1 MKRALLCSAVI
12 IVIMQTATAGV
23 IHMKNGD
30 QITGK
35 IKKIWGEEVYID
47 PAYADEFSVDQG
59 DIAYMESDREFDLE
73 LKDGNKLAGSFVGF
87 DAEGNQLLL
96 VDGQQRAIPLAQ
108 LAELQEPEEAFDW
121 ATHAD
126 LNSTFNSGNTNNSNV
141 TFTADFMIKKNKHT
155 NLLDLLF
162 QNENQ
167 KINDVST
174 RVQDRDRFRYNYS
187 YDVGD
192 PWFIGSSAS
201 YERDPVKGLNYRY
214 NVVPSAGYSFWDNAD
229 RSLMLQVGAGYQAE
243 ETTDE
248 FNVTTKGDGAVA
260 ALLLRF
266 DYDFGDPDIELYLNN
281 TTTAAFYG
289 RDNVV
294 NQLSAGTRYEITDL
308 LYLNFEVLLDYETQ
322 PVEGAKNEDI
332 SVLFGFGVEF
342 EK

>member
-1 MKRALLCSAVI
+1 MKRALLFCSVMILTMHA
-12 IVIMQTATAGV
+12 ATAGV

-30 QITGK
+30 RITGK
-35 IKKIWGEEVYID
+35 IKKIWGDDVFIE
-47 PAYADEFSVDQG
+47 PAYADEFTVDQA
-59 DIAYMESDREFDLE
+59 DVAYIESGREFDLE
-73 LKDGNKLAGSFVGF
+73 LKDGSKLFGSLVGL

-96 VDGQQRAIPLAQ
+96 VDGQQRAISLAQ
-108 LAELQEPEEAFDW
+108 LAELEEPEKSFDW

-141 TFTADFMIKKNKHT
+141 TFTADFMIKKNKHK
-155 NLLDLLF
+155 NFLDLLF

-167 KINDVST
+167 KIDDVST

-201 YERDPVKGLNYRY
+201 YERDPVKGLDYRY
-214 NVVPSAGYSFWDNAD
+214 NVVPSAGYNFWDDAD
-229 RSLMLQVGAGYQAE
+229 RSLMLQAGAGYQAE

-248 FNVTTKGDGAVA
+248 FGVTTKGDGAVA

-266 DYDFGDPDIELYLNN
+266 DYDFGDPDVELYLNN

-294 NQLSAGTRYEITDL
+294 NQLSTGTRYEITDL

-322 PVEGAKNEDI
+322 PAEGAKNEDL